1 MATFKQITL
10 AQMFSEKEMELREFA
25 YSESLSEMWSQ
36 KVEIGKT
43 YEETHTLN
51 VDALIFTTTEL
62 LSAYRKIADIFQNE
76 LDLLNEIRAEEL
88 NNG

>member
-10 AQMFSEKEMELREFA
+10 AQMFSEKEMELKEFA

-36 KVEIGKT
+36 KVEIGKIF
-43 YEETHTLN
+43 EETHILN
-51 VDALIFTTTEL
+51 VDALIFVTTEL
-62 LSAYRKIADIFQNE
+62 LSAYRTIADIFQNE

-88 NNG
+88 DNG